1 MTNET
6 HNPIFDAMVQM
17 QQATQVD
24 SFKLWERFQEAPKPP
39 QAARRVR
46 VGVTPH
52 DVVYEEGTLKLLRY
66 RSEQPIEWV
75 EPVLISFALVNRP
88 YILDLQDNR
97 SVVRQMLD
105 QGFDVYLIDWGVPKE
120 DDHTLRLEDYVCRLM
135 KNVVEFVCQHS
146 ESPRVNLLGYCMG
159 GTMATMFTSLNQ
171 ELVRNLVLLA
181 TPIDFGGDEGLL
193 NLWARKEY
201 FDVDGLIDAY
211 GNCPGWFLQSCFQLM
226 KPVQNYV
233 EKYMTLYEKLDDESF
248 LENFFAMERWAND
261 SIPVAGETFREYVK
275 TLYQENRL
283 VNGEMLLSDKPVQ
296 LDAVTCPLLMLVAAY
311 DHLVSPS
318 STLALKDL
326 VSSTDVDSMSINAGH
341 IGLAVSTKAHKQLWP
356 EATKWIANHST
367 ACRRYTAPWTGSREG
382 TQPGLA

>member
-1 MTNET
+1 MTSET
-6 HNPIFDAMVQM
+6 NNPIFDAMVQM

-24 SFKLWERFQEAPKPP
+24 SLKLWERFQEAPKPP

-66 RSEQPIEWV
+66 RSEQPIDWV

-88 YILDLQDNR
+88 YILDLQNNR
-97 SVVRQMLD
+97 SVVRQLLD
-105 QGFDVYLIDWGVPKE
+105 QGFDVYLIDWGVPNE

-146 ESPRVNLLGYCMG
+146 ESPQVTLLGYCMG

-181 TPIDFGGDEGLL
+181 TPIDFGGDEALL

-261 SIPVAGETFREYVK
+261 SIPW
-275 TLYQENRL
+275 QERHF
-283 VNGEMLLSDKPVQ
+283 
-296 LDAVTCPLLMLVAAY
+296 A
-311 DHLVSPS
+311 
-318 STLALKDL
+318 ST
-326 VSSTDVDSMSINAGH
+326 
-341 IGLAVSTKAHKQLWP
+341 
-356 EATKWIANHST
+356 
-367 ACRRYTAPWTGSREG
+367 
-382 TQPGLA
+382 